1 MKRGETMNV
10 LILGATGG
18 TGRALIQ
25 QALERGHV
33 VTAFAR
39 DPAKIRAT
47 HKNLAV
53 VKGDILNYESVEAA
67 IKGQD
72 AVLSA
77 LGIRVRV
84 GLIVVLAVACQ
95 VFARLAALSRPWGWL
110 VRVGAPVLAILI
122 SGRKKTTLSDGTK
135 NIVQAMEKLGV
146 KRFICESSLGIS
158 DSQGQLGFLYNFIL
172 IPLFLRNI
180 FADKEVQEKIIKD
193 SKLDWVIVRPAA
205 LTNGPRTAVSRSGF
219 SVADKSIRGRISR
232 ADVAGFMLAQLTEDT
247 YLGKTPGLS
256 Y

>member
-1 MKRGETMNV
+1 MNV

-25 QALERGHV
+25 QALARGHV

-39 DPAKIRAT
+39 DPTKIQAA
-47 HKNLAV
+47 HKDLVV
-53 VKGDILNYESVEAA
+53 VKGDILNYQSVEAA
-67 IKGQD
+67 IKGQE

-84 GLIVVLAVACQ
+84 GFIVVLAVACQ
-95 VFARLAALSRPWGWL
+95 VFARFAAPSGPWGWF
-110 VRVGAPVLAILI
+110 VRVGVPVLAILI
-122 SGRKKTTLSDGTK
+122 AGRKKTTLSEGTK

-146 KRFICESSLGIS
+146 KRFICESSLGIG
-158 DSQGQLGFLYNFIL
+158 DSKGQLGFLYNFIL
-172 IPLFLRNI
+172 IPLFLRNV
-180 FADKEVQEKIIKD
+180 FADKEMQEKIIKD
-193 SKLDWVIVRPAA
+193 SKLDWVIVRPAR
-205 LTNGPRTAVSRSGF
+205 LTNGPRTAVYRCGF

-232 ADVAGFMLAQLTEDT
+232 ADVADFMLAQLTENA